1 MLVPTSLALALA
13 ASASATPVSGACQL
27 RSNYD
32 FLRDLAFTR
41 AATQVPRHSADLA
54 RLKRSVRAEGVDVQS
69 VSYDPATGRLEC
81 RMTLRLAIPASA
93 QSYFRAEMVGG
104 PVRFWAEPE
113 SDARGY
119 SVITEG
125 LGPVAAK
132 IIEAAM
138 RFPEAPDF
146 GTEQPAPIPVTPA
159 APAPK
164 VAAALV
170 PAPAPAPHPLPKAG
184 FDCALAATFVEKTI
198 CGSDALA
205 EADRTMSERYFAVRN
220 GTHGLARK
228 RLLDSQRK
236 FLNRRNNCGDEA
248 CLVGLYM
255 ARAAELAR

>member
-1 MLVPTSLALALA
+1 MFIASLALAAA
-13 ASASATPVSGACQL
+13 ASATAPLAGACQL

-54 RLKRSVRAEGVDVQS
+54 RLKRAVRAEGVDVQS
-69 VSYDPATGRLEC
+69 ISYDPATGRLEC
-81 RMTLRLAIPASA
+81 RMTLKLAIPASA
-93 QSYFRAEMVGG
+93 QPYFRADSVGG

-113 SDARGY
+113 SDAGGY
-119 SVITEG
+119 SVLTEG
-125 LGPVAAK
+125 LGPVAEK
-132 IIEAAM
+132 IIAAAS

-146 GTEQPAPIPVTPA
+146 GADQPAPVPVTAISPA
-159 APAPK
+159 PPVPASAPASR
-164 VAAALV
+164 
-170 PAPAPAPHPLPKAG
+170 PLPG
-184 FDCALAATFVEKTI
+184 FDCALAVTFVEKTI

-220 GTHGLARK
+220 GVHGPARK

-255 ARAAELAR
+255 ARGAELAR